1 MTAKLRKIW
10 PLTGFVVLSTMVIT
24 LLVST
29 VLSAFS
35 YHLSGGIIT
44 LVVLVGALITII
56 TEGNRII
63 TDQNENEQTPIMT
76 LVWEFVAVV
85 VGGGLTCL
93 LSLNL
98 GLGPVVAA
106 SLVGIIAHLEVPKYG
121 VPVYTGAFVGM
132 TSNALLFNR
141 YEVIIASV
149 VAGIVFILARKLFP
163 GVGGKLGTTALIG
176 VTVTGL
182 ILGRQFIVTPM
193 FDARTNGLIILVA
206 VIATPLTFYLNCIKG
221 HGPVLASAFVGL
233 LAGLLLPNL
242 LPDYGATLA
251 VVAIC
256 ASFGGMSNQLR
267 CPHIWMLAEAG
278 LFTGVV
284 FVYSTPLLGG
294 AGGKLGTI
302 AFGSIL
308 ATHGYLLLYRRFSH
322 HSSHSVP

>member
-1 MTAKLRKIW
+1 MSEKFRKIW

-35 YHLSGGIIT
+35 YQLSGGIIT
-44 LVVLVGALITII
+44 LVVLVGALVAII
-56 TEGNRII
+56 AEGNRII
-63 TDQNENEQTPIMT
+63 TDKSEFEQPTVIT

-149 VAGIVFILARKLFP
+149 IAGIIYLLGRKLFA

-176 VTVTGL
+176 VTATGL
-182 ILGRQFIVTPM
+182 ILGRQFVVTPM
-193 FDARTNGLIILVA
+193 FDIRTNGLIILVA
-206 VIATPLTFYLNCIKG
+206 MVATPLTFYLNCIKG
-221 HGPVLASAFVGL
+221 HGPVLASSFVGL
-233 LAGLLLPNL
+233 LAGLLLPKIF
-242 LPDYGATLA
+242 PDYGTTLA

-267 CPHIWMLAEAG
+267 CPHIWMLIEAG

-322 HSSHSVP
+322 HVNPTNQ